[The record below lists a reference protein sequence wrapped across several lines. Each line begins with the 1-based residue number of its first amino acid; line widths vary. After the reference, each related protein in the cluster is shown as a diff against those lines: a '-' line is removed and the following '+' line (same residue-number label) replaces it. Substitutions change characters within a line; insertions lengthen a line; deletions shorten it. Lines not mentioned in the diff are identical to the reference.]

1 MNDLILDPITVVIT
15 PLMVAVCRFNEV
27 CVFVLQVTKHGLILS
42 FLTSFSGHVDF
53 LHMETEQT
61 SSYTEGAEVKLT

>member
-1 MNDLILDPITVVIT
+1 
-15 PLMVAVCRFNEV
+15 MVAVCRFNEV